1 MCFSAEADVA
11 AGVVVGAIGFAAL
24 RRVGQKRELPL
35 ASLPA
40 LFAGH
45 QLSEAFVGWDVTGRA
60 SATTGRVALW
70 VYMLFAYVV
79 LRCSYRPPCWQS
91 RPTPVGAG
99 GWRASRW
106 SVGRWPPSTWSP
118 WFGVPSG

>member
-35 ASLPA
+35 SSLPA

-45 QLSEAFVGWDVTGRA
+45 QLSEAFVWWDVTGRA

-79 LRCSYRPPCWQS
+79 LPVLVPAAVLAVET
-91 RPTPVGAG
+91 TPVGAG

-106 SVGRWPPSTWSP
+106 S
-118 WFGVPSG
+118 